1 MIYLWVFLSLLQFID
16 GWTTWHII
24 RFGGYELDPIM
35 KFFMRIFG
43 THAALWITK
52 VSLVAVT
59 HYAIV
64 VNNQLPLWVWG
75 GFIGMFGG
83 VVINNILVLRK
94 MGHL

>member
-1 MIYLWVFLSLLQFID
+1 MIYLWAFLSCLQVLD
-16 GWTTWHII
+16 GWTTWQIL

-35 KFFMRIFG
+35 KLCMRIFG
-43 THAALWITK
+43 TYDALWITK
-52 VSLVAVT
+52 VSLILVT
-59 HYAIV
+59 HYYIV

-83 VVINNILVLRK
+83 VVLNNILVLRK